1 MIKKLAVVCMAIT
14 FGNFAS
20 VSAQEPRRLGPGDSF
35 EASLQ
40 AEATHAYTLEL
51 SAERFVYGIVDQRGV
66 DVAVTVTGPDGGP
79 VGRFDVPNRGPE
91 PFHFTSEAAGV
102 YRVEVATEDSAG
114 EGQYMIAIKRLEP
127 VAKTPAER
135 VDQLMASYDN
145 SRSPGAVIGVARDG
159 KLIFAEG
166 YGMAN
171 LAYDIPFTTDTRSN
185 IGSVSKQFTAFAIAL
200 LAARGELSLDDPITE
215 YLPELPEFASAIRI
229 RNLLHHTS
237 GLREAYNTLA
247 IRGWKFQDQ
256 LRREQ
261 IFQLVNRQPELQF
274 EPGSKFVY
282 NNTGYIFLAEI
293 VERVGGSPFDEW
305 MDDNVFD
312 PLGMTHTVIETEDGQ
327 VIPNRAAGYVH
338 GEEGGYRS
346 TDDLAESYGAGGIY
360 TTVGDLAK
368 WLENFHTAELG
379 GTAVI
384 DQMLEQG
391 VLDNGDTLDYALG
404 LFLDEQRGLARI
416 QHGGADIAHRAMLAY
431 YPTLDAGV
439 IVMSNLGSFGS
450 SIAYAVA
457 EVFFGE
463 HMEPEAAPG
472 PTSDGTVAVNPE
484 LLMRYAGEYR
494 MEGGGIVITFAH
506 EDDRLSVQ
514 VQGQPSLQLVARSDS
529 VFVVP
534 SVSARVT
541 FHDDDGNGPVE
552 RATFNQGLEMTLVRI
567 DSWDPTA
574 TELEAFTGHY
584 YSPELQTY
592 YEVVLRED
600 VLVIHNFATGDIQL
614 TPTDVDTFNGSEFF
628 MAKVEFQREK
638 SGRVTGLY
646 VSNGRTTDV
655 WFERRE

>member
-1 MIKKLAVVCMAIT
+1 
-14 FGNFAS
+14 
-20 VSAQEPRRLGPGDSF
+20 
-35 EASLQ
+35 
-40 AEATHAYTLEL
+40 
-51 SAERFVYGIVDQRGV
+51 
-66 DVAVTVTGPDGGP
+66 
-79 VGRFDVPNRGPE
+79 
-91 PFHFTSEAAGV
+91 
-102 YRVEVATEDSAG
+102 
-114 EGQYMIAIKRLEP
+114 
-127 VAKTPAER
+127 
-135 VDQLMASYDN
+135 
-145 SRSPGAVIGVARDG
+145 
-159 KLIFAEG
+159 
-166 YGMAN
+166 
-171 LAYDIPFTTDTRSN
+171 
-185 IGSVSKQFTAFAIAL
+185 
-200 LAARGELSLDDPITE
+200 
-215 YLPELPEFASAIRI
+215 
-229 RNLLHHTS
+229 
-237 GLREAYNTLA
+237 
-247 IRGWKFQDQ
+247 
-256 LRREQ
+256 
-261 IFQLVNRQPELQF
+261 
-274 EPGSKFVY
+274 
-282 NNTGYIFLAEI
+282 
-293 VERVGGSPFDEW
+293 
-305 MDDNVFD
+305 
-312 PLGMTHTVIETEDGQ
+312 
-327 VIPNRAAGYVH
+327 
-338 GEEGGYRS
+338 
-346 TDDLAESYGAGGIY
+346 
-360 TTVGDLAK
+360 
-368 WLENFHTAELG
+368 
-379 GTAVI
+379 
-384 DQMLEQG
+384 
-391 VLDNGDTLDYALG
+391 
-404 LFLDEQRGLARI
+404 
-416 QHGGADIAHRAMLAY
+416 MLAY